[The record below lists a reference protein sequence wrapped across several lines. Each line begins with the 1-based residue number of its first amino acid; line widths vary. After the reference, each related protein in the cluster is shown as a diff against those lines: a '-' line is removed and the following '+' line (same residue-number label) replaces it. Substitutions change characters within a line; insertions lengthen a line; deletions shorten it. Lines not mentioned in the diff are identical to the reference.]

1 MRVAVLGGTRFIGRA
16 VSSEL
21 IEAGHELLLVH
32 RGRHE
37 PTELA
42 VAEHLHANRRDLAR
56 HRDQLGAFG
65 PEAVV
70 DLSAMTAEDAEV
82 ALGCFGDLRLV
93 VISSVDVYRAFASLW
108 AGRATDAV
116 PLDEQSPVRT
126 DPSPDRE
133 HRRDG
138 WDFDH
143 SRYEKLDVERAYLE
157 RGATVLRLPFV
168 YGEHDYQRREEFIL
182 SRVRAD
188 VQRIEIGTG
197 NWLGSRGYV
206 GDVAAGI
213 RGALEARTAA
223 GEVFNLCEWP
233 CGSIRAWVEQIL
245 DSAGWTG
252 DLATVPDAEVADDLE
267 LTTALPQHLLVS
279 PAKAERMLGWRHGPA
294 AQRTGRSVRW
304 HLDNPPA

>member
-1 MRVAVLGGTRFIGRA
+1 
-16 VSSEL
+16 
-21 IEAGHELLLVH
+21 
-32 RGRHE
+32 
-37 PTELA
+37 
-42 VAEHLHANRRDLAR
+42 
-56 HRDQLGAFG
+56 
-65 PEAVV
+65 
-70 DLSAMTAEDAEV
+70 MTAEDAEV
-82 ALGCFGDLRLV
+82 ALGCFGDVRLV

-116 PLDEQSPVRT
+116 PLDEQSPVRIE
-126 DPSPDRE
+126 PSPDRE

-168 YGEHDYQRREEFIL
+168 YGEPDYQRREAFIL

-188 VQRIEIGTG
+188 VQRIEIGAG

-213 RGALEARTAA
+213 RSALEARTAA

-252 DLATVPDAEVADDLE
+252 DLATVPDPEVADDLE
-267 LTTALPQHLLVS
+267 LTTALPSTCWSARRRRSGCSAGVT
-279 PAKAERMLGWRHGPA
+279 
-294 AQRTGRSVRW
+294 AQRPREPGGRFAGISTIHR
-304 HLDNPPA
+304 HDGPNHDPPRPARGRRRARRDRGRGVA